1 MKKYKNIFII
11 LLVILIF
18 LLIITVFKNQIFT
31 FIGEKEYENKYNNIN
46 WIEKTLSFNTTT
58 NMLEENNITIDNFKV
73 ILSDLNYNQNE
84 KNWTLI

>member
-46 WIEKTLSFNTTT
+46 
-58 NMLEENNITIDNFKV
+58 
-73 ILSDLNYNQNE
+73 
-84 KNWTLI
+84 